1 MGSGVDGRTGGRAG
15 DRSSAA
21 ALAVED
27 RLYAA
32 LAVLRVVVTV
42 NLVVLT
48 FWRRDN
54 FDRPVATALVVAA
67 LVGWTAFALWAY
79 SSAVR
84 RGPPLLVLDLATALG
99 ALLATPW
106 LKGDDFNA
114 TLPGFWI
121 MGVLLAWA
129 VHWRWQGGLVAAA
142 LLSLVDL
149 AIRPDLTQANYG
161 NVFLLMI
168 GGPIVGYLCQSLQ
181 QMAAERDLAQQA
193 AASAGERARLA
204 RAVHDGVL
212 QVLALVQ
219 RRGAELGGEFA
230 DLSRL
235 AGEQESSLRSLIR
248 QQDTLVTD
256 AADADLAVALDDLGG
271 PTVTVVT
278 PGAAVPLPA
287 YVVSEVVAATRAC
300 LDNVAVHVGPQ
311 APAWVM
317 LDATEDRV
325 VVSVRDEGPGIP
337 GDRLA
342 AAEAEG
348 RLGVSSSIC
357 GRLQDLGGTAEL
369 STGSWGTEWEL
380 SVPRA
385 GGAA

>member
-1 MGSGVDGRTGGRAG
+1 MVQGPAGGRP
-15 DRSSAA
+15 AA

-32 LAVLRVVVTV
+32 LSVLRVVVTV

-48 FWRRDN
+48 VWRRDN
-54 FDRPVATALVVAA
+54 FDRPAATAVAVAVLVA
-67 LVGWTAFALWAY
+67 WTAFALWAY
-79 SSAVR
+79 AAAVR
-84 RGPPLLVLDLATALG
+84 RTPALLVLDLAVALG
-99 ALLATPW
+99 ALAITPW
-106 LKGDDFNA
+106 LKGEEFNA

-121 MGVLLAWA
+121 MGVLLAWS
-129 VHWRWQGGLVAAA
+129 VHWRWQGGLLAGA

-149 AIRPDLTQANYG
+149 AVRPVVSQANYG

-168 GGPIVGYLCQSLQ
+168 GGPIVGYMCQSLQ
-181 QMAAERDLAQQA
+181 EMAAERDLAQQA

-219 RRGAELGGEFA
+219 RRGAELGGEFGE
-230 DLSRL
+230 LGRL

-256 AADADLAVALDDLGG
+256 SADADLAVALEDLGG

-278 PGAAVPLPA
+278 PGAAVPLPS

-317 LDATEDRV
+317 LDATDDRV
-325 VVSVRDEGPGIP
+325 VVSVRDEGTGIP
-337 GDRLA
+337 ADRLP

-357 GRLQDLGGTAEL
+357 GRLEDLGGCAEL

-380 SVPRA
+380 SVPR
-385 GGAA
+385 GGGER